1 MKNASGKSPV
11 LASHP
16 GAHQTDGQIGILVSP
31 ADKAVIE
38 TVDAIEIAP
47 RHREVAGLGAAPTLL
62 LDVDPAT
69 ALVWAQMRVHL
80 AEAGRRANVNDLWI
94 AACAASRGLPVVTQD
109 DDFAPVQGIAG
120 LVVIR
125 V

>member
-62 LDVDPAT
+62 LQFAQWTQRQTQRRQQAINAAAQTPAQET
-69 ALVWAQMRVHL
+69 AERPHL
-80 AEAGRRANVNDLWI
+80 RRERLRQNGCSQLT
-94 AACAASRGLPVVTQD
+94 R
-109 DDFAPVQGIAG
+109 
-120 LVVIR
+120 
-125 V
+125 